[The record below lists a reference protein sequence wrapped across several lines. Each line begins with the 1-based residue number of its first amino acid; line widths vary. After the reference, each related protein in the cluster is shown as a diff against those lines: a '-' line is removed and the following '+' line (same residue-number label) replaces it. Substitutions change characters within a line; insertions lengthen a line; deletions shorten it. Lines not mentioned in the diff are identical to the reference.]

1 MSLRHVF
8 RYIKLFSP
16 LVGFLFSLSAFASDV
31 PSTITYQ
38 GRILNPDSTP
48 LEAASVSFNVK
59 ILDPSGTCTLFEEN
73 FTGIDMTGSNGVFAL
88 NLGTG
93 TRADGQAHS
102 FKDSFSNL
110 ITFPSTGAC
119 GAGYNPTS
127 ADSRKLRL
135 VFNDGTPKTVS
146 PDADLQSVP
155 FAMMADRVG
164 GKQVSELLQVNTSGV
179 NDLSQANLESAFT
192 ATNYPKLMALIG
204 GTSSD
209 YFRSS
214 QPINMSSQQTLG
226 LGQFTTAEETTLTG
240 GLGAGDAGKT
250 WYNSTTNKMMYWDG
264 SAAQEVG
271 AGGGGAVSS
280 VFGRTGVVTAT
291 AGDYTA
297 ALVTNSAAGDIAST
311 NVQAAINELDT
322 EKLSL
327 AGGTMTGA
335 LDMGANKVTSSA
347 TPSTANDL
355 TNKNYVDSAIS
366 TAGGSFVAKAGD
378 TMSGAL
384 AMGTNKITGVGNPT
398 ANQDA
403 ATKIYVDNNLRGSSL
418 PAPSAGQDGQAV
430 RWNNGTGAWVYYT
443 PVSAGADNLGNHT
456 ATTNLQMSGNSVIGN
471 TTSGGDLTLESTS
484 NATKGDVIINP
495 NGGNVGIG
503 TTSPGVRLQVK
514 QSANDASD
522 GIAVEAAAPGGI
534 FQMYHNGAGVGI
546 LRVGSVDGLAISNG
560 GNVGI
565 GTATP
570 NSNTKLDV
578 SGAVKV
584 AGTFEEAVADTNT
597 GASYSIPDTTKNV
610 RRLTL
615 NSNTAVTLPD
625 IGNIPADT
633 VYTLTMKIKQD
644 GTGSRTLDWAADTG
658 ESIKWDGGTE
668 AEPASSAGEE
678 SIYQFTVIG
687 GETVWYASIVWRE
700 D

>member
-1 MSLRHVF
+1 MRYVF
-8 RYIKLFSP
+8 RLNFLLLFCVSVIN
-16 LVGFLFSLSAFASDV
+16 LAAQAADV
-31 PSTITYQ
+31 PSKITYQ

-59 ILDPSGTCTLFEEN
+59 ILDPSGACTLFEEN
-73 FTGIDMTGSNGVFAL
+73 FTGVDMTGSNGVFAL

-102 FKDSFSNL
+102 FKDAFSNL
-110 ITFPSTGAC
+110 INFPSTGAC

-155 FAMMADRVG
+155 FALMADRVG
-164 GKQVSELLQVNTSGV
+164 GKQVSELLQVNTSGA

-192 ATNYPKLMALIG
+192 AINYPKLMALIG

-214 QPINMSSQQTLG
+214 QPINMSSGQTLG

-271 AGGGGAVSS
+271 AGGGGAVAS
-280 VFGRTGVVTAT
+280 VFGRTGTVTAT

-297 ALVTNSAAGDIAST
+297 ALVTNSAAGNIAST

-322 EKLSL
+322 EKLAL

-366 TAGGSFVAKAGD
+366 TSGGSFVAKAGD

-384 AMGTNKITGVGNPT
+384 AMGTNKITGLGNPT

-403 ATKIYVDNNLRGSSL
+403 ATKVYADSNLRGSSL
-418 PAPSAGQDGQAV
+418 PAPGAGQDGQAV

-471 TTSGGDLTLESTS
+471 TTASGDLTLESTS

-503 TTSPGVRLQVK
+503 TASPTGALDVTSTTGAFVPPRMTTTQR
-514 QSANDASD
+514 DALSSPPN
-522 GIAVEAAAPGGI
+522 GSVIYNTTTNKMNFRENGAWVEAGSGGGGASA
-534 FQMYHNGAGVGI
+534 MNGAVIQLTSGGC
-546 LRVGSVDGLAISNG
+546 SISNQNG
-560 GNVGI
+560 SWISGASRSSVGVCALTI
-565 GTATP
+565 SGFSSLPSCSCSASMNGTAG
-570 NSNTKLDV
+570 NRNCYLSN
-578 SGAVKV
+578 
-584 AGTFEEAVADTNT
+584 
-597 GASYSIPDTTKNV
+597 
-610 RRLTL
+610 
-615 NSNTAVTLPD
+615 
-625 IGNIPADT
+625 
-633 VYTLTMKIKQD
+633 
-644 GTGSRTLDWAADTG
+644 
-658 ESIKWDGGTE
+658 
-668 AEPASSAGEE
+668 ASSSSLEITINDMNGAARDHDFHIQCVNLE
-678 SIYQFTVIG
+678 
-687 GETVWYASIVWRE
+687 
-700 D
+700 